1 MYLAKK
7 GAEIDYPNF
16 KGTVTWKDHARHQA
30 YMNCWAAMRHWQD
43 AKG

>member
-16 KGTVTWKDHARHQA
+16 KGRVTLKDHARRQA
-30 YMNCWAAMRHWQD
+30 YLICWAAMRHWLG
-43 AKG
+43 AKD